1 MKRAILFA
9 LAAGVVPAWGQY
21 DILIRN
27 AHVLDG
33 AGNPWYHADVA
44 VKDGRIAGIGRL
56 GEATAARVIEAKDR
70 ILAPGFI
77 DVHTHVEGTVERV
90 PRGDN
95 FLLDGVTT
103 IVTGNCGS
111 SEIGLGQWFARLEQ
125 RGLGL
130 NLASFIGHNSV
141 RREVMGSEDRQP
153 SAEELAKMREL
164 VERGMKD
171 GAVGFS
177 TGLEYVPG
185 TYSGTEEI
193 VELAKAAAK
202 SGGVY
207 ASHMRDEGVKI
218 LEAIH
223 EAARVGEES
232 GLPVQISHF
241 KIDTPRIWGFSAKSL
256 ALVEDYRAKGLD
268 VVIDQYPYERTS
280 TTIGL
285 TLPSWALAGGQEKIR
300 ERLSD
305 AGTRRKIAA
314 EMKGMLKSLGHKDY
328 SYAAVA
334 AYRPNKAWEGKT
346 IVEITGLRGKNRKK
360 VDQQIETIFEIMRKG
375 GAQMVFH
382 SMGKEDVERILRY
395 PNTAIAS
402 DGGIRE
408 FGQGMPHPRSYGT
421 NARVLAEY
429 VRGQRVLTLEDA
441 VRRMTSLPARTFG
454 FEDRGVIREG
464 AAADLLLF
472 DPAKVQDKA
481 TFANP
486 HQYSEGF
493 DYVLVNGVVMVE
505 EGKLTSNQG
514 GRILRRR

>member
-1 MKRAILFA
+1 MKPLLTLVLSLPAFA
-9 LAAGVVPAWGQY
+9 QY
-21 DILIRN
+21 DLLIRD

-33 AGNPWYHADVA
+33 TGNPWFHADVA
-44 VKDGRIAGIGRL
+44 VKDGRITAVGRL
-56 GEATAARVIEAKDR
+56 PGATAAKVVEAGERV
-70 ILAPGFI
+70 LAPGFI

-111 SEIGLGQWFARLEQ
+111 SEVNLADWFARLEQ

-130 NLASFIGHNSV
+130 NLASLIGHNSV
-141 RREVMGSEDRQP
+141 RREVMGAASRQP
-153 SAEELAKMREL
+153 SPEELAKMCDL
-164 VERGMKD
+164 VDRGMQD

-185 TYSGTEEI
+185 TYSTTDEI
-193 VELAKAAAK
+193 VALAKAAAR
-202 SGGVY
+202 SGGAY
-207 ASHMRDEGVKI
+207 ASHMRDEGAKI

-223 EAARVGEES
+223 EAARVGVES

-241 KIDTPRIWGFSAKSL
+241 KIDTPRLWGFSSKSL
-256 ALVEDYRAKGLD
+256 ALVEEYRRKGLD
-268 VVIDQYPYERTS
+268 IVVDQYPYERTS
-280 TTIGL
+280 TTLGL
-285 TLPSWALAGGQEKIR
+285 TLPSWALADGQEKIR
-300 ERLSD
+300 ERLNNS
-305 AGTRRKIAA
+305 ATRRRIAG
-314 EMKGMLKSLGHKDY
+314 EMKAMLKALGHKDY
-328 SYAAVA
+328 AYAAVA
-334 AYRPNKAWEGKT
+334 SYRPHKEWEGKD
-346 IVEITGLRGKNRKK
+346 IAEITALRGRSRRKI
-360 VDQQIETIFEIMRKG
+360 DHQIDTIFEIMRRG

-382 SMGKEDVERILRY
+382 SMGQEDIERIMRY

-429 VRGQRVLTLEDA
+429 AGKRGVLTLEDA

-454 FEDRGVIREG
+454 FKDRGVIREG
-464 AAADLLLF
+464 AAADLVLF
-472 DPAKVQDKA
+472 DPAKVRDKA
-481 TFANP
+481 TYAAP

-493 DYVLVNGVVMVE
+493 DFVIVNGVVMVE

-514 GRILRRR
+514 GRVLRRQ